1 MLCTAINN
9 THIYLW
15 YPCKPDIFAILD
27 DRITAAAEIDVDVFA
42 FMHAELV
49 AGNEDNTV
57 LDSRDVCWTVDL
69 AADQEA
75 FLDILHR

>member
-27 DRITAAAEIDVDVFA
+27 NRITAAAEIDVDVFA

-49 AGNEDNTV
+49 A
-57 LDSRDVCWTVDL
+57 
-69 AADQEA
+69 
-75 FLDILHR
+75 